1 MPRRSRRI
9 KRNKQSGN
17 KFGDL
22 PRKCVVDVLMNFDIY
37 KVASNHRV
45 VCREFRDA
53 GQDRINER
61 GGRKLF
67 EEAME
72 YCHGLNNRNINIGK
86 SIALMDAA
94 MYNGCKMALLV
105 HAVTQLRVGEEDKNN
120 LFKRFKN
127 IALLELDIQY
137 HVQGY
142 GEFFVGCLIGR
153 GNGNKNK
160 QAEWYTKSAE
170 LGNALAMNKLGTC
183 YAEGTGGLAASRT
196 KAIELFTTSAK
207 AGCAAAR
214 SNLAELILSKERA
227 DGFATFDGLQLMLQS
242 AQQGF
247 DNAQY
252 QIGLLSGGLH
262 VVWTFDVVGLAEL
275 VPVDHEVSFTWSLAA
290 AENPNDGGHAGAM
303 HSVGYALEFGIGVE
317 EDEPKAVEGYR
328 KSANKGYGMSAF
340 RLGDCYELGDLGL
353 EIDLVQALFWYQAAA
368 SQGNEEALEA
378 IRERFE

>member
-53 GQDRINER
+53 GSRSYQ
-61 GGRKLF
+61 RK
-67 EEAME
+67 
-72 YCHGLNNRNINIGK
+72 
-86 SIALMDAA
+86 S
-94 MYNGCKMALLV
+94 
-105 HAVTQLRVGEEDKNN
+105 
-120 LFKRFKN
+120 KN
-127 IALLELDIQY
+127 IALFLELDIQY

-153 GNGNKNK
+153 GKGNKNK

-275 VPVDHEVSFTWSLAA
+275 VPVDHEVSFTSQF
-290 AENPNDGGHAGAM
+290 
-303 HSVGYALEFGIGVE
+303 FGKIQFFQF
-317 EDEPKAVEGYR
+317 PT
-328 KSANKGYGMSAF
+328 F
-340 RLGDCYELGDLGL
+340 
-353 EIDLVQALFWYQAAA
+353 
-368 SQGNEEALEA
+368 
-378 IRERFE
+378 

>member
-53 GQDRINER
+53 GSRSFN
-61 GGRKLF
+61 
-67 EEAME
+67 
-72 YCHGLNNRNINIGK
+72 
-86 SIALMDAA
+86 
-94 MYNGCKMALLV
+94 
-105 HAVTQLRVGEEDKNN
+105 
-120 LFKRFKN
+120 
-127 IALLELDIQY
+127 

-153 GNGNKNK
+153 GKGNKNK

-303 HSVGYALEFGIGVE
+303 HSVGYALE
-317 EDEPKAVEGYR
+317 
-328 KSANKGYGMSAF
+328 
-340 RLGDCYELGDLGL
+340 
-353 EIDLVQALFWYQAAA
+353 
-368 SQGNEEALEA
+368 
-378 IRERFE
+378 